1 MVEWEREWA
10 YEGGTSG
17 AAVYNAGPMLE
28 NDSEA
33 VTEEDSRMLLVADT
47 CRREYE
53 AYLEKLCGMGFR
65 KVFENHTGAVDCCQ
79 LMKGGDLLYVYYTL
93 RTGEVRVIADK
104 ASVPLDEFSD
114 SYMEEG
120 PAAHMWGTM
129 DSAEIYQYGLYYDP
143 CNGHSPT
150 TTNCGMFYIIRL
162 SDNRLVMI
170 DGGDCMQCSV
180 EALEGMYRFLRRIT
194 GTAEGEKIHIAAWFF
209 THAHGDHVAACIRLL
224 RTYPESFE
232 LQRVM
237 FNFPSYHVRPGDKEA
252 LVLKE
257 TLREYCP
264 DVKCLKL
271 HNGQTVTL
279 ANVRFDVLYAQED
292 AISSEDM
299 SRFPLGDFN
308 CTSVILK
315 MTTGNGTVLWLG
327 DTNVETEALVA
338 ETVPAALWKA
348 DVVQVAH
355 HCFNFLSRL
364 YPLIDADYAML
375 PNSYYGGHTVE
386 NLDKLADVLNCLS
399 SPDNIWY
406 EDKTT
411 GFRFQDGA
419 YRVILEE
426 PRVGGE
432 HDGVDLYG
440 VKREI
445 L

>member
-47 CRREYE
+47 CRMEYE

-79 LMKGGDLLYVYYTL
+79 LMKGEDLLYVYYTL

-162 SDNRLVMI
+162 RDNRLVMI
-170 DGGDCMQCSV
+170 DGGHILQCSA
-180 EALEGMYRFLRRIT
+180 EAVEGMYRFLRRIT
-194 GTAEGEKIHIAAWFF
+194 GTAEGERLGVAAWIF
-209 THAHGDHVAACIRLL
+209 THAHDDHMAACVRLL
-224 RTYPESFE
+224 RTYPEAFE
-232 LQRVM
+232 IERAM
-237 FNFPSYHVRPGDKEA
+237 FNFPSHRVCSGHSDFFCLRA
-252 LVLKE
+252 

-264 DVKCLKL
+264 NIKCLKL
-271 HNGQTVTL
+271 HSGQRIVL
-279 ANVRFDVLYAQED
+279 ANVCFDVLYTHED
-292 AISSEDM
+292 AVRLETPEV
-299 SRFPLGDFN
+299 FPFHDFN

-315 MTTGNGTVLWLG
+315 MTTGMGTIVWLG
-327 DTNVETEALVA
+327 DTSTETEELVVR
-338 ETVPAALWKA
+338 TVPAAVWKA

-355 HCFNFLSRL
+355 HAFNFLTEL
-364 YPLIDADYAML
+364 YALIDADYAMV
-375 PNSYYGGHTVE
+375 PNSRYGGNAGDNHQ
-386 NLDKLADVLNCLS
+386 KLMDVVRRLP
-399 SPDNIWY
+399 SPDNLWY
-406 EDKTT
+406 EDETT
-411 GFRFQDGA
+411 GFRFEEGSF
-419 YRVILEE
+419 RVILKEDL
-426 PRVGGE
+426 VGGE
-432 HDGVDLYG
+432 HDGTALMG
-440 VKREI
+440 
-445 L
+445 

>member
-1 MVEWEREWA
+1 MCNISEWKEEWT
-10 YEGGTSG
+10 YEGGVTAKELYHGGS
-17 AAVYNAGPMLE
+17 MLSD
-28 NDSEA
+28 DSQGDAEDDSLVML
-33 VTEEDSRMLLVADT
+33 VTDTGEE
-47 CRREYE
+47 EYG
-53 AYLEKLCGMGFR
+53 AYLEKLCGKGFE
-65 KVFENHTGAVDCCQ
+65 KVFENYTAAVDCCQ
-79 LMKGGDLLYVYYTL
+79 LRRGDELLYVYYT
-93 RTGEVRVIADK
+93 RARGEVRVIEDR
-104 ASVPLDEFSD
+104 ASTALPDFSY
-114 SYMEEG
+114 SYESG
-120 PAAHMWGTM
+120 Q
-129 DSAEIYQYGLYYDP
+129 SAEIYQYGLYYDP
-143 CNGHSPT
+143 RNGHSPT

-162 SDNRLVMI
+162 ADNRLVMI
-170 DGGDCMQCSV
+170 DGGDCMQCSA
-180 EALEGMYRFLRRIT
+180 EAVEGMYRFLRRIT
-194 GTAEGEKIHIAAWFF
+194 GTEEGEKISVAAWFF

-224 RTYPESFE
+224 RTYSESFE

-237 FNFPSYHVRPGDKEA
+237 FNFPSYHVRPGDREA

-292 AISSEDM
+292 AISREDP
-299 SRFPLGDFN
+299 SKFPFHDFN

-315 MTTGNGTVLWLG
+315 MTTGSGTVMWLG
-327 DTNVETEALVA
+327 DTNVETEELVM
-338 ETVPAALWKA
+338 ETVPAPLWKA

-364 YPLIDADYAML
+364 YPVIDADYAML

-386 NLDKLADVLNCLS
+386 NIDKLADVLNCLS
-399 SPDNIWY
+399 SPENIWY

-411 GFRFQDGA
+411 GFRFEDGA

>member
-79 LMKGGDLLYVYYTL
+79 LMKGEDLLYVYYTL

-162 SDNRLVMI
+162 RDNRLVMI
-170 DGGDCMQCSV
+170 DGGHILQCSA
-180 EALEGMYRFLRRIT
+180 EAVEGMYRFLRRIT
-194 GTAEGEKIHIAAWFF
+194 GTAEGERLRVAAWIF
-209 THAHGDHVAACIRLL
+209 THAHDDHMAACVRLL
-224 RTYPESFE
+224 RTYPEAFE
-232 LQRVM
+232 IERAM
-237 FNFPSYHVRPGDKEA
+237 FNFPSHRVCSGHSDFFCLRA
-252 LVLKE
+252 

-264 DVKCLKL
+264 NIKCLKL
-271 HNGQTVTL
+271 HSGQRIVL
-279 ANVRFDVLYAQED
+279 ANVCFDVLYTHED
-292 AISSEDM
+292 AVRLETPEV
-299 SRFPLGDFN
+299 FPFHDFN

-315 MTTGNGTVLWLG
+315 MTTGMGTIVWLG
-327 DTNVETEALVA
+327 DTSTETEELVVR
-338 ETVPAALWKA
+338 TVPAAVWKA

-355 HCFNFLSRL
+355 HAFNFLTEL
-364 YPLIDADYAML
+364 YALIDADYAMV
-375 PNSYYGGHTVE
+375 PTSRYGGNAGDNHQ
-386 NLDKLADVLNCLS
+386 KLMDVVRRLP
-399 SPDNIWY
+399 SPDNLWY
-406 EDKTT
+406 EDETT
-411 GFRFQDGA
+411 GFRFEEGSF
-419 YRVILEE
+419 RVILKEDL
-426 PRVGGE
+426 VGGE
-432 HDGVDLYG
+432 HDGTALMG
-440 VKREI
+440 
-445 L
+445 

>member
-79 LMKGGDLLYVYYTL
+79 LMKGEDLLYVYYTL

-162 SDNRLVMI
+162 RDNRLVMI
-170 DGGDCMQCSV
+170 DGGHILQCSA
-180 EALEGMYRFLRRIT
+180 EAVEGMYRFLRRIT
-194 GTAEGEKIHIAAWFF
+194 GTAEGERLRVAAWIF
-209 THAHGDHVAACIRLL
+209 THAHDDHMAACVRLL
-224 RTYPESFE
+224 RTYPEAFE
-232 LQRVM
+232 IERAM
-237 FNFPSYHVRPGDKEA
+237 FNFPSHRVCSGHSDFFCLRA
-252 LVLKE
+252 

-264 DVKCLKL
+264 NIKCLKL
-271 HNGQTVTL
+271 HSGQRIVL
-279 ANVRFDVLYAQED
+279 ANVCFDVLYTHED
-292 AISSEDM
+292 AVRLEAPEV
-299 SRFPLGDFN
+299 FPFHDFN

-315 MTTGNGTVLWLG
+315 MTTGMGTIVWLG
-327 DTNVETEALVA
+327 DTSTETEELVVR
-338 ETVPAALWKA
+338 TVPAAMWKA

-355 HCFNFLSRL
+355 HAFNFLTEL
-364 YPLIDADYAML
+364 YALIDADYAMV
-375 PNSYYGGHTVE
+375 PNSRYGGNAGDNHQ
-386 NLDKLADVLNCLS
+386 KLMDVVRRLP
-399 SPDNIWY
+399 SPDNLWY
-406 EDKTT
+406 EDETT
-411 GFRFQDGA
+411 GFRFEEGSF
-419 YRVILEE
+419 RVILKEDV
-426 PRVGGE
+426 VGGE
-432 HDGVDLYG
+432 HDGTALMG
-440 VKREI
+440 
-445 L
+445 

>member
-10 YEGGTSG
+10 YEGGTRG

-79 LMKGGDLLYVYYTL
+79 LMKGEDLLYVYYTL

-162 SDNRLVMI
+162 RDNRLVMI
-170 DGGDCMQCSV
+170 DGGHILQCSA
-180 EALEGMYRFLRRIT
+180 EAVEGMYRFLRRIT
-194 GTAEGEKIHIAAWFF
+194 GTAEGERLGVAAWIF
-209 THAHGDHVAACIRLL
+209 THAHDDHMAACVRLL
-224 RTYPESFE
+224 RTYPEAFE
-232 LQRVM
+232 IERAM
-237 FNFPSYHVRPGDKEA
+237 FNFPSHRVCSGHSDFFCLRA
-252 LVLKE
+252 

-264 DVKCLKL
+264 NIKCLKL
-271 HNGQTVTL
+271 HSGQRIVL
-279 ANVRFDVLYAQED
+279 ANVCFDVLYTHED
-292 AISSEDM
+292 AVRLEAPEV
-299 SRFPLGDFN
+299 FPFHDFN

-315 MTTGNGTVLWLG
+315 MTTGMGTIVWLG
-327 DTNVETEALVA
+327 DTSTETEELVVR
-338 ETVPAALWKA
+338 TVPAAMWKA

-355 HCFNFLSRL
+355 H
-364 YPLIDADYAML
+364 
-375 PNSYYGGHTVE
+375 
-386 NLDKLADVLNCLS
+386 
-399 SPDNIWY
+399 
-406 EDKTT
+406 
-411 GFRFQDGA
+411 A
-419 YRVILEE
+419 YNYLT
-426 PRVGGE
+426 
-432 HDGVDLYG
+432 
-440 VKREI
+440 
-445 L
+445 

>member
-162 SDNRLVMI
+162 RDNRLVMI
-170 DGGDCMQCSV
+170 DGGHILQCSA
-180 EALEGMYRFLRRIT
+180 EAVEGMYRFLRRIT
-194 GTAEGEKIHIAAWFF
+194 GTAEGERLRVAAWIF
-209 THAHGDHVAACIRLL
+209 THAHDDHMAACVRLL
-224 RTYPESFE
+224 RTYPEAFE
-232 LQRVM
+232 IERAM
-237 FNFPSYHVRPGDKEA
+237 FNFPSHRVCSGHSDFFCLRA
-252 LVLKE
+252 

-264 DVKCLKL
+264 NIKCLKL
-271 HNGQTVTL
+271 HSGQRIVL
-279 ANVRFDVLYAQED
+279 ANVCFDVLYTHED
-292 AISSEDM
+292 AVRLETPEA
-299 SRFPLGDFN
+299 FPFHDFN

-315 MTTGNGTVLWLG
+315 MTTGMGTIVWLG
-327 DTNVETEALVA
+327 DTSTETEELVVR
-338 ETVPAALWKA
+338 TVPAAMWKA

-355 HCFNFLSRL
+355 HAFNFLTEL
-364 YPLIDADYAML
+364 YALIDADYAMV
-375 PNSYYGGHTVE
+375 PNSRYGGNAGDNHQ
-386 NLDKLADVLNCLS
+386 KLMDVVRRLP
-399 SPDNIWY
+399 SPDNLWY
-406 EDKTT
+406 EDETT
-411 GFRFQDGA
+411 GFRFEEGSF
-419 YRVILEE
+419 RVILKEGV
-426 PRVGGE
+426 VGGE
-432 HDGVDLYG
+432 HDGTALMG
-440 VKREI
+440 
-445 L
+445 

>member
-10 YEGGTSG
+10 YEGGVRG

-79 LMKGGDLLYVYYTL
+79 LMKGEDLLYVYYTL

-162 SDNRLVMI
+162 RDNRLVMI
-170 DGGDCMQCSV
+170 DGGHILQCSA
-180 EALEGMYRFLRRIT
+180 EAVEGMYRFLRRIT
-194 GTAEGEKIHIAAWFF
+194 GTAEGERLRVAAWIF
-209 THAHGDHVAACIRLL
+209 THAHDDHMAACVRLL
-224 RTYPESFE
+224 RTYLEAFE
-232 LQRVM
+232 IERAM
-237 FNFPSYHVRPGDKEA
+237 FNFPSHRVCSGHSDFFCLRA
-252 LVLKE
+252 

-264 DVKCLKL
+264 NIKCLKL
-271 HNGQTVTL
+271 HSGQRIVL
-279 ANVRFDVLYAQED
+279 ANVCFDVLYTHED
-292 AISSEDM
+292 AVRLETPEV
-299 SRFPLGDFN
+299 FPFHDFN

-315 MTTGNGTVLWLG
+315 MTTGMGTIVWLG
-327 DTNVETEALVA
+327 DTSTETEELVVR
-338 ETVPAALWKA
+338 TVPAAVWKA

-355 HCFNFLSRL
+355 HAFNFLTEL
-364 YPLIDADYAML
+364 YALIDADYAMV
-375 PNSYYGGHTVE
+375 PNSRYGGNAGDNHQ
-386 NLDKLADVLNCLS
+386 KLMDVVRRLP
-399 SPDNIWY
+399 SPDNLWY
-406 EDKTT
+406 EDETT
-411 GFRFQDGA
+411 GFRFEEGSF
-419 YRVILEE
+419 RVILKEDL
-426 PRVGGE
+426 VGGE
-432 HDGVDLYG
+432 HDGTALMG
-440 VKREI
+440 
-445 L
+445 

>member
-10 YEGGTSG
+10 YEGGARG

-79 LMKGGDLLYVYYTL
+79 LMKGDDLLYVYYTL

-162 SDNRLVMI
+162 RDNRLVMI
-170 DGGDCMQCSV
+170 DGGHILQCSA
-180 EALEGMYRFLRRIT
+180 EAVEGMYRFLRRIT
-194 GTAEGEKIHIAAWFF
+194 GTAEGERLRVAAWIF
-209 THAHGDHVAACIRLL
+209 THAHDDHMAACVRLL
-224 RTYPESFE
+224 RTYPEAFE
-232 LQRVM
+232 IERAM
-237 FNFPSYHVRPGDKEA
+237 FNFPSHRVCSGHSDFFCLRA
-252 LVLKE
+252 

-264 DVKCLKL
+264 NIKCLKL
-271 HNGQTVTL
+271 HSGQRIVL
-279 ANVRFDVLYAQED
+279 ANVCFDVLYTHED
-292 AISSEDM
+292 AVRLETPEV
-299 SRFPLGDFN
+299 FPFHDFN

-315 MTTGNGTVLWLG
+315 MTTGMGTIVWLG
-327 DTNVETEALVA
+327 DTSTETEELVVR
-338 ETVPAALWKA
+338 TVPAAVWKA

-355 HCFNFLSRL
+355 HAFNFLTEL
-364 YPLIDADYAML
+364 YALIDADYAMV
-375 PNSYYGGHTVE
+375 PNSRYGGNAGDNHQ
-386 NLDKLADVLNCLS
+386 KLMDVVRRLP
-399 SPDNIWY
+399 SPDNLWY
-406 EDKTT
+406 EDETT
-411 GFRFQDGA
+411 GFRFEEGS
-419 YRVILEE
+419 YRVILKEDL
-426 PRVGGE
+426 VGGE
-432 HDGVDLYG
+432 HDGTALMG
-440 VKREI
+440 
-445 L
+445 

>member
-79 LMKGGDLLYVYYTL
+79 LMKGEDLLYVYYTL

-162 SDNRLVMI
+162 RDNRLVMI
-170 DGGDCMQCSV
+170 DGGHILQCSA
-180 EALEGMYRFLRRIT
+180 EAVEGMYRFLRRIT
-194 GTAEGEKIHIAAWFF
+194 GTAEGERLGVAAWIF
-209 THAHGDHVAACIRLL
+209 THAHDDHMAACVRLL
-224 RTYPESFE
+224 RTYPEAFE
-232 LQRVM
+232 IERAM
-237 FNFPSYHVRPGDKEA
+237 FNFPSHRVCSGHSDFFCLRA
-252 LVLKE
+252 

-264 DVKCLKL
+264 NIKCLKL
-271 HNGQTVTL
+271 HSGQRIVL
-279 ANVRFDVLYAQED
+279 ANVCFDVLYTHED
-292 AISSEDM
+292 AVRLETPEV
-299 SRFPLGDFN
+299 FPFHDFN

-315 MTTGNGTVLWLG
+315 MTTGMGTIVWLG
-327 DTNVETEALVA
+327 DTSTETEELVVR
-338 ETVPAALWKA
+338 TVPAAVWKA

-355 HCFNFLSRL
+355 HAFNFLTEL
-364 YPLIDADYAML
+364 YALIDADYAMV
-375 PNSYYGGHTVE
+375 PNSRYGGNAGDNHQ
-386 NLDKLADVLNCLS
+386 KLMDVVRDRKS
-399 SPDNIWY
+399 
-406 EDKTT
+406 
-411 GFRFQDGA
+411 
-419 YRVILEE
+419 V
-426 PRVGGE
+426 V
-432 HDGVDLYG
+432 
-440 VKREI
+440 
-445 L
+445 

>member
-79 LMKGGDLLYVYYTL
+79 LMKGEDLLYVYYTL

-162 SDNRLVMI
+162 RDNRLVMI
-170 DGGDCMQCSV
+170 DGGHILQCSA
-180 EALEGMYRFLRRIT
+180 EAVEGMYRFLRRIT
-194 GTAEGEKIHIAAWFF
+194 GTAEGERLGVAAWIF
-209 THAHGDHVAACIRLL
+209 THAHDDHMAACVRLL
-224 RTYPESFE
+224 RTYPEAFE
-232 LQRVM
+232 IERAM
-237 FNFPSYHVRPGDKEA
+237 FNFPSHRVCSGHSDFFCLRA
-252 LVLKE
+252 

-264 DVKCLKL
+264 NIKCLKL
-271 HNGQTVTL
+271 HSGQRIVL
-279 ANVRFDVLYAQED
+279 ANVCFDVLYTHED
-292 AISSEDM
+292 AVRLETPEV
-299 SRFPLGDFN
+299 FPFHDFN

-315 MTTGNGTVLWLG
+315 MTTGMGTIVWLG
-327 DTNVETEALVA
+327 DTSTETEELVVR
-338 ETVPAALWKA
+338 TVPAAVWKA

-355 HCFNFLSRL
+355 HAFNFLTEL
-364 YPLIDADYAML
+364 YALIDADYAMV
-375 PNSYYGGHTVE
+375 PNSRYGGNAGDNHQ
-386 NLDKLADVLNCLS
+386 KLMDVVRRLP
-399 SPDNIWY
+399 SPDNLWY
-406 EDKTT
+406 EDETT
-411 GFRFQDGA
+411 GFRFEEGSF
-419 YRVILEE
+419 RVILKEDL
-426 PRVGGE
+426 VGGE
-432 HDGVDLYG
+432 HDGTALMG
-440 VKREI
+440 
-445 L
+445 

>member
-79 LMKGGDLLYVYYTL
+79 LMKGEDLLYVYYTL

-120 PAAHMWGTM
+120 PAAHMCGTM

-162 SDNRLVMI
+162 RDNRLVMI
-170 DGGDCMQCSV
+170 DGGHILQCSA
-180 EALEGMYRFLRRIT
+180 EAVEGMYRFLRRIT
-194 GTAEGEKIHIAAWFF
+194 GTAEGERLRVAAWIF
-209 THAHGDHVAACIRLL
+209 THAHDDHMAACVRLL
-224 RTYPESFE
+224 RTYPEAFE
-232 LQRVM
+232 IERAM
-237 FNFPSYHVRPGDKEA
+237 FNFPSHRVCSGHSDFFCLRA
-252 LVLKE
+252 

-264 DVKCLKL
+264 NIKCLKL
-271 HNGQTVTL
+271 HSGQRIVL
-279 ANVRFDVLYAQED
+279 ANVCFDVLYTHED
-292 AISSEDM
+292 AVRLETPEA
-299 SRFPLGDFN
+299 FPFHDFN

-315 MTTGNGTVLWLG
+315 MTTGMGTIVWLG
-327 DTNVETEALVA
+327 DTSTETEELVVR
-338 ETVPAALWKA
+338 TVPAAMWKA

-355 HCFNFLSRL
+355 HAFNFLTEL
-364 YPLIDADYAML
+364 YALIDADYAMV
-375 PNSYYGGHTVE
+375 PNSRYGGNAGDNHQ
-386 NLDKLADVLNCLS
+386 KLMDVVRRLP
-399 SPDNIWY
+399 SPDNLWY
-406 EDKTT
+406 EDETT
-411 GFRFQDGA
+411 GFRFEEGSF
-419 YRVILEE
+419 RVILKEGV
-426 PRVGGE
+426 VGGE
-432 HDGVDLYG
+432 HDGTALMG
-440 VKREI
+440 
-445 L
+445 

>member
-79 LMKGGDLLYVYYTL
+79 LMKGEDLLYVYYTL
-93 RTGEVRVIADK
+93 RTREVRVIADK

-120 PAAHMWGTM
+120 PAAHMCGTM

-162 SDNRLVMI
+162 RDNRLVMI
-170 DGGDCMQCSV
+170 DGGHILQCSA
-180 EALEGMYRFLRRIT
+180 EAVEGMYRFLRRIT
-194 GTAEGEKIHIAAWFF
+194 GTAEGERLRVAAWIF
-209 THAHGDHVAACIRLL
+209 THAHDDHMAACVRLL
-224 RTYPESFE
+224 RTYPEAFE
-232 LQRVM
+232 IERAM
-237 FNFPSYHVRPGDKEA
+237 FNFPSHRVCSGHSDFFCLRA
-252 LVLKE
+252 

-264 DVKCLKL
+264 NIKCLKL
-271 HNGQTVTL
+271 HSGQRIVL
-279 ANVRFDVLYAQED
+279 ANVCFDVLYTHED
-292 AISSEDM
+292 AVRLETPEA
-299 SRFPLGDFN
+299 FPFHDFN

-315 MTTGNGTVLWLG
+315 MTTGMGTIVWLG
-327 DTNVETEALVA
+327 DTSTETEELVVR
-338 ETVPAALWKA
+338 TVPAAMWKA

-355 HCFNFLSRL
+355 HAFNFLTEL
-364 YPLIDADYAML
+364 YALIDADYAMV
-375 PNSYYGGHTVE
+375 PNSRYGGNAGDNHQ
-386 NLDKLADVLNCLS
+386 KLMDVVRRLP
-399 SPDNIWY
+399 SPDNLWY
-406 EDKTT
+406 EDETT
-411 GFRFQDGA
+411 GFRFEEGSF
-419 YRVILEE
+419 RVILKEDL
-426 PRVGGE
+426 VGGE
-432 HDGVDLYG
+432 HDGTALMG
-440 VKREI
+440 
-445 L
+445 

>member
-28 NDSEA
+28 DDSEA

-65 KVFENHTGAVDCCQ
+65 KAFENHTGAVDCCQ
-79 LMKGGDLLYVYYTL
+79 LMKGEDLLYVYYTL

-120 PAAHMWGTM
+120 PAAHMCGTM

-162 SDNRLVMI
+162 RDNRLVMI
-170 DGGDCMQCSV
+170 DGGHILQCSA
-180 EALEGMYRFLRRIT
+180 EAVEGMYRFLRRIT
-194 GTAEGEKIHIAAWFF
+194 GTAEGERLRVAAWIF
-209 THAHGDHVAACIRLL
+209 THAHDDHMAACVRLL
-224 RTYPESFE
+224 RTYPEAFE
-232 LQRVM
+232 IERAM
-237 FNFPSYHVRPGDKEA
+237 FNFPSHRVCSGHSDFFCLRA
-252 LVLKE
+252 

-264 DVKCLKL
+264 NIKCLKL
-271 HNGQTVTL
+271 HSGQRIVL
-279 ANVRFDVLYAQED
+279 ANVCFDVLYTHED
-292 AISSEDM
+292 AVRLETPEV
-299 SRFPLGDFN
+299 FPFHDFN

-315 MTTGNGTVLWLG
+315 MTTGMGTIVWLG
-327 DTNVETEALVA
+327 DTSTETEELVVR
-338 ETVPAALWKA
+338 TVPAAMWKA

-355 HCFNFLSRL
+355 HAFNFLTEL
-364 YPLIDADYAML
+364 YALIDADYAMV
-375 PNSYYGGHTVE
+375 PNSRYGGNAGDNHQ
-386 NLDKLADVLNCLS
+386 KLMDVVRRLP
-399 SPDNIWY
+399 SPDNLWY
-406 EDKTT
+406 EDETT
-411 GFRFQDGA
+411 GFRFEEGSF
-419 YRVILEE
+419 RVILKEGV
-426 PRVGGE
+426 VGGE
-432 HDGVDLYG
+432 HDGTALMG
-440 VKREI
+440 
-445 L
+445 

>member
-79 LMKGGDLLYVYYTL
+79 LMKGEDLLYVYYTL

-162 SDNRLVMI
+162 RDNRLVMI
-170 DGGDCMQCSV
+170 DGGHILQCSA
-180 EALEGMYRFLRRIT
+180 EAVEGMYRFLRRIT
-194 GTAEGEKIHIAAWFF
+194 GTAEGERLGVAAWIF
-209 THAHGDHVAACIRLL
+209 THAHDDHMAACVRLL
-224 RTYPESFE
+224 RTYPEAFE
-232 LQRVM
+232 IERAM
-237 FNFPSYHVRPGDKEA
+237 FNFPSHRVCSGHSDFFCLRA
-252 LVLKE
+252 

-264 DVKCLKL
+264 NIKCLKL
-271 HNGQTVTL
+271 HSGQRIVL
-279 ANVRFDVLYAQED
+279 ANVCFDVLYTHED
-292 AISSEDM
+292 AVRLETPEV
-299 SRFPLGDFN
+299 FPFHDFN

-315 MTTGNGTVLWLG
+315 TTTGMGTIVWLG
-327 DTNVETEALVA
+327 DTSTETEELVVR
-338 ETVPAALWKA
+338 TVPAAMWKA

-355 HCFNFLSRL
+355 HAFNFLTEL
-364 YPLIDADYAML
+364 YALIDADYAMV
-375 PNSYYGGHTVE
+375 PNSRYGGNAGDNHQ
-386 NLDKLADVLNCLS
+386 KLMDVVRRLP
-399 SPDNIWY
+399 SPDNLWY
-406 EDKTT
+406 EDETT
-411 GFRFQDGA
+411 GFRFEEGSF
-419 YRVILEE
+419 RVILKEDL
-426 PRVGGE
+426 VGGE
-432 HDGVDLYG
+432 HDGTALMG
-440 VKREI
+440 
-445 L
+445 

>member
-10 YEGGTSG
+10 YEGGVRG

-79 LMKGGDLLYVYYTL
+79 LMKGEDLLYVYYTL

-162 SDNRLVMI
+162 RDNRLVMI
-170 DGGDCMQCSV
+170 DGGHILQCSA
-180 EALEGMYRFLRRIT
+180 EAVEGMYRFLRRIT
-194 GTAEGEKIHIAAWFF
+194 GTAEGERLGVAAWIF
-209 THAHGDHVAACIRLL
+209 THAHDDHMAACVRLL
-224 RTYPESFE
+224 RTYLEAFE
-232 LQRVM
+232 IERAM
-237 FNFPSYHVRPGDKEA
+237 FNFPSHRVCSGHSDFFCLRA
-252 LVLKE
+252 

-264 DVKCLKL
+264 NIKCLKL
-271 HNGQTVTL
+271 HSGQRIVL
-279 ANVRFDVLYAQED
+279 ANVCFDVLYTHED
-292 AISSEDM
+292 AVRLETPEV
-299 SRFPLGDFN
+299 FPFHDFN

-315 MTTGNGTVLWLG
+315 MTTGMGTIVWLG
-327 DTNVETEALVA
+327 DTSTETEELVVR
-338 ETVPAALWKA
+338 TVPAAVWKA

-355 HCFNFLSRL
+355 HAFNFLTEL
-364 YPLIDADYAML
+364 YALIDADYAMV
-375 PNSYYGGHTVE
+375 PNSRYGGNAGDNHQ
-386 NLDKLADVLNCLS
+386 KLMDVVRRLP
-399 SPDNIWY
+399 SPDNLWY
-406 EDKTT
+406 EDETT
-411 GFRFQDGA
+411 GFRFEEGSF
-419 YRVILEE
+419 RVILKEDL
-426 PRVGGE
+426 VGGE
-432 HDGVDLYG
+432 HDGTALMG
-440 VKREI
+440 
-445 L
+445 

>member
-162 SDNRLVMI
+162 RDNRLVMI
-170 DGGDCMQCSV
+170 DGGHILQCSA
-180 EALEGMYRFLRRIT
+180 EAVEGMYRFLRRIT
-194 GTAEGEKIHIAAWFF
+194 GTAEGERLRVAAWIF
-209 THAHGDHVAACIRLL
+209 THAHDDHMAACVRLL
-224 RTYPESFE
+224 RTYPEAFE
-232 LQRVM
+232 IERAM
-237 FNFPSYHVRPGDKEA
+237 FNFPSHTVCSGHSDFFCLRA
-252 LVLKE
+252 

-264 DVKCLKL
+264 NIKCLKL
-271 HNGQTVTL
+271 HSGQRIVL
-279 ANVRFDVLYAQED
+279 ANVCFDVLYTHED
-292 AISSEDM
+292 AVRLETPEA
-299 SRFPLGDFN
+299 FPFHDFN

-315 MTTGNGTVLWLG
+315 MTTGMGTIVWLG
-327 DTNVETEALVA
+327 DTSTETEELVVR
-338 ETVPAALWKA
+338 TVPAAMWKA

-355 HCFNFLSRL
+355 HAFNFLTEL
-364 YPLIDADYAML
+364 YALIDADYAMV
-375 PNSYYGGHTVE
+375 PNSRYGGNAGDNHQ
-386 NLDKLADVLNCLS
+386 KLMDVVRRLP
-399 SPDNIWY
+399 SPDNLWY
-406 EDKTT
+406 EDETT
-411 GFRFQDGA
+411 GFRFEEGSF
-419 YRVILEE
+419 RVILKEGV
-426 PRVGGE
+426 VGGE
-432 HDGVDLYG
+432 HDGTALMG
-440 VKREI
+440 
-445 L
+445 

>member
-79 LMKGGDLLYVYYTL
+79 LMKGEDLLYVYYTL

-162 SDNRLVMI
+162 RDNRLVMI
-170 DGGDCMQCSV
+170 DGGHILQCSA
-180 EALEGMYRFLRRIT
+180 EAVEGMYRFLRRIT
-194 GTAEGEKIHIAAWFF
+194 GTAEGERLRVAAWIF
-209 THAHGDHVAACIRLL
+209 THAHDDHMAACVRLL
-224 RTYPESFE
+224 RTYPEAFE
-232 LQRVM
+232 IERAM
-237 FNFPSYHVRPGDKEA
+237 FNFPSHRVCSGHSDFFCLRA
-252 LVLKE
+252 

-264 DVKCLKL
+264 NIKCLKL
-271 HNGQTVTL
+271 HSGQRIVL
-279 ANVRFDVLYAQED
+279 ANVCFDVLYTHED
-292 AISSEDM
+292 AVRLETPEV
-299 SRFPLGDFN
+299 FPFHDFN

-315 MTTGNGTVLWLG
+315 MTTGMGTIVWLG
-327 DTNVETEALVA
+327 DTSTETEELVVR
-338 ETVPAALWKA
+338 TVPAAVWKA

-355 HCFNFLSRL
+355 HAFNFLTEL
-364 YPLIDADYAML
+364 YALIDADYAMV
-375 PNSYYGGHTVE
+375 PNSRYGGNAGDNHQ
-386 NLDKLADVLNCLS
+386 KLMDVVRRLP
-399 SPDNIWY
+399 SPDNLWY
-406 EDKTT
+406 EDETT
-411 GFRFQDGA
+411 GFRFEEGSF
-419 YRVILEE
+419 RVILKEDV
-426 PRVGGE
+426 VGGE
-432 HDGVDLYG
+432 HDGTALMG
-440 VKREI
+440 
-445 L
+445 

>member
-79 LMKGGDLLYVYYTL
+79 LMKGEDLLYVYCTL

-162 SDNRLVMI
+162 RDNRLVMI
-170 DGGDCMQCSV
+170 DGGHILQCSA
-180 EALEGMYRFLRRIT
+180 EAVEGMYRFLRRIT
-194 GTAEGEKIHIAAWFF
+194 GTAEGERLGVAAWIF
-209 THAHGDHVAACIRLL
+209 THAHDDHMAACVRLL
-224 RTYPESFE
+224 RTYPEAFE
-232 LQRVM
+232 IERAM
-237 FNFPSYHVRPGDKEA
+237 FNFPSHRVCSGHSDFFCLRA
-252 LVLKE
+252 

-264 DVKCLKL
+264 NIKCLKL
-271 HNGQTVTL
+271 HSGQRIVL
-279 ANVRFDVLYAQED
+279 ANVCFDVLYTHED
-292 AISSEDM
+292 AVRLETPEV
-299 SRFPLGDFN
+299 FPFHDFN

-315 MTTGNGTVLWLG
+315 MTTGMGTIVWLG
-327 DTNVETEALVA
+327 DTSTETEELVVR
-338 ETVPAALWKA
+338 TVPAAVWKA

-355 HCFNFLSRL
+355 HAFNFLTEL
-364 YPLIDADYAML
+364 YALIDADYAMV
-375 PNSYYGGHTVE
+375 PNSRYGGNAGDNHQ
-386 NLDKLADVLNCLS
+386 KLMDVVRRLP
-399 SPDNIWY
+399 SPDNLWY
-406 EDKTT
+406 EDETT
-411 GFRFQDGA
+411 GFRFEEGSF
-419 YRVILEE
+419 RVILKEDL
-426 PRVGGE
+426 VGGE
-432 HDGVDLYG
+432 HDGTALMG
-440 VKREI
+440 
-445 L
+445 

>member
-162 SDNRLVMI
+162 RDNRLVMI
-170 DGGDCMQCSV
+170 DGGHILQCSA
-180 EALEGMYRFLRRIT
+180 EAVEGMYRFLRRIT
-194 GTAEGEKIHIAAWFF
+194 GTAEGERLGVAAWIF
-209 THAHGDHVAACIRLL
+209 THAHDDHMAACVRLL
-224 RTYPESFE
+224 RTYPEAFE
-232 LQRVM
+232 IERAM
-237 FNFPSYHVRPGDKEA
+237 FNFPSHRVCSGHSDFFCLRA
-252 LVLKE
+252 

-264 DVKCLKL
+264 NIKCLKL
-271 HNGQTVTL
+271 HSGQRIVL
-279 ANVRFDVLYAQED
+279 ANVCFDVLYTHED
-292 AISSEDM
+292 AVRLETPEA
-299 SRFPLGDFN
+299 FPFHDFN

-315 MTTGNGTVLWLG
+315 MTTGMGTIVWLG
-327 DTNVETEALVA
+327 DTSTETEELVVR
-338 ETVPAALWKA
+338 TVPAAMWKA

-355 HCFNFLSRL
+355 HAFNFLTEL
-364 YPLIDADYAML
+364 YALIDADYAMV
-375 PNSYYGGHTVE
+375 PNSRYGGNAGDNHQ
-386 NLDKLADVLNCLS
+386 KLMDVVRRLP
-399 SPDNIWY
+399 SPDNLWY
-406 EDKTT
+406 EDETT
-411 GFRFQDGA
+411 GFRFEEGSF
-419 YRVILEE
+419 RVILKEDL
-426 PRVGGE
+426 VGGE
-432 HDGVDLYG
+432 HDGTALMG
-440 VKREI
+440 
-445 L
+445 

>member
-79 LMKGGDLLYVYYTL
+79 LMKGEDLLYVYYTL

-162 SDNRLVMI
+162 RDNRLVMI
-170 DGGDCMQCSV
+170 DGGHILQCSA
-180 EALEGMYRFLRRIT
+180 EAVEGMYRFLRRIT
-194 GTAEGEKIHIAAWFF
+194 GTAEGERLGVAAWIF
-209 THAHGDHVAACIRLL
+209 THAHDDHMAACVRLL
-224 RTYPESFE
+224 RTYPEAFE
-232 LQRVM
+232 IERAM
-237 FNFPSYHVRPGDKEA
+237 FNFPSHRVCSGHSDFFCLRA
-252 LVLKE
+252 

-264 DVKCLKL
+264 NIKCLKL
-271 HNGQTVTL
+271 HSGQRIVL
-279 ANVRFDVLYAQED
+279 ANVCFDVLYTHED
-292 AISSEDM
+292 AVRLETPEV
-299 SRFPLGDFN
+299 FPFHDFN

-315 MTTGNGTVLWLG
+315 MTTGMGTIVWLG
-327 DTNVETEALVA
+327 DTSTETEELVVR
-338 ETVPAALWKA
+338 TVPAAVWKA

-355 HCFNFLSRL
+355 HAFNFLTEL
-364 YPLIDADYAML
+364 YALIDADYAMV
-375 PNSYYGGHTVE
+375 PNSRYGGNAGDNHQ
-386 NLDKLADVLNCLS
+386 KLMDVVTRLP
-399 SPDNIWY
+399 SPDNLWY
-406 EDKTT
+406 EDETT
-411 GFRFQDGA
+411 GFRFEEGSF
-419 YRVILEE
+419 RVILKEDL
-426 PRVGGE
+426 VGGE
-432 HDGVDLYG
+432 HDGTALMG
-440 VKREI
+440 
-445 L
+445 

>member
-79 LMKGGDLLYVYYTL
+79 LMKGEDLLYVYYTL

-162 SDNRLVMI
+162 RDNRLVMI
-170 DGGDCMQCSV
+170 DGGHILQCSA
-180 EALEGMYRFLRRIT
+180 EAVEGMYRFLRRIT
-194 GTAEGEKIHIAAWFF
+194 GTAEGERLGVAAWIF
-209 THAHGDHVAACIRLL
+209 THAHDDHMAACVRLL
-224 RTYPESFE
+224 RTYPEAFE
-232 LQRVM
+232 IERAM
-237 FNFPSYHVRPGDKEA
+237 FNFPSHRVCSGHSDFFCLRA
-252 LVLKE
+252 

-264 DVKCLKL
+264 NIKCLKL
-271 HNGQTVTL
+271 HSGQRIVL
-279 ANVRFDVLYAQED
+279 ANVCFDVLYTHED
-292 AISSEDM
+292 AVRLETPEV
-299 SRFPLGDFN
+299 FPFHDFN

-315 MTTGNGTVLWLG
+315 MTTGLGTIVWLG
-327 DTNVETEALVA
+327 DTSTETEELVVR
-338 ETVPAALWKA
+338 TVPAAVWKA

-355 HCFNFLSRL
+355 HAFNFLTEL
-364 YPLIDADYAML
+364 YALIDADYAMV
-375 PNSYYGGHTVE
+375 PNSRYGGNAGDNHQ
-386 NLDKLADVLNCLS
+386 KLMDVVRRLP
-399 SPDNIWY
+399 SPDNLWY
-406 EDKTT
+406 EDETT
-411 GFRFQDGA
+411 GFRFEEGSF
-419 YRVILEE
+419 RVILKEDL
-426 PRVGGE
+426 VGGE
-432 HDGVDLYG
+432 HDGTALMG
-440 VKREI
+440 
-445 L
+445 

>member
-79 LMKGGDLLYVYYTL
+79 LMKGEDLLYVYYTL

-162 SDNRLVMI
+162 RDNRLVMI
-170 DGGDCMQCSV
+170 DGGHILQCSA
-180 EALEGMYRFLRRIT
+180 EAVEGMYRFLRRIT
-194 GTAEGEKIHIAAWFF
+194 GTAEGERLGVAAWIF
-209 THAHGDHVAACIRLL
+209 THAHDDHMAACVRLL
-224 RTYPESFE
+224 RTYPEAFE
-232 LQRVM
+232 IERAM
-237 FNFPSYHVRPGDKEA
+237 FNFPSHRVCSGHSDFFCLRA
-252 LVLKE
+252 

-264 DVKCLKL
+264 NIKCLKL
-271 HNGQTVTL
+271 HSGQRIVL
-279 ANVRFDVLYAQED
+279 ANVCFDVLYTHED
-292 AISSEDM
+292 AVRLETPEG
-299 SRFPLGDFN
+299 FPFHDFN

-315 MTTGNGTVLWLG
+315 MTTGMGTIVWLG
-327 DTNVETEALVA
+327 DTSTETEELVVR
-338 ETVPAALWKA
+338 TVPAAVWKA

-355 HCFNFLSRL
+355 HAFNFLTEL
-364 YPLIDADYAML
+364 YALIDADYAMV
-375 PNSYYGGHTVE
+375 PNSRYGGNAGDNHQ
-386 NLDKLADVLNCLS
+386 KLMDVVRRLP
-399 SPDNIWY
+399 SPDNLWY
-406 EDKTT
+406 EDETT
-411 GFRFQDGA
+411 GFRFEEGSF
-419 YRVILEE
+419 RVILKEDL
-426 PRVGGE
+426 VGGE
-432 HDGVDLYG
+432 HDGTALMG
-440 VKREI
+440 
-445 L
+445 

>member
-79 LMKGGDLLYVYYTL
+79 LMKGEDLLYVYYTL

-162 SDNRLVMI
+162 RDNRLVMI
-170 DGGDCMQCSV
+170 DGGHILQCSA
-180 EALEGMYRFLRRIT
+180 EAVEGMYRFLLRIT
-194 GTAEGEKIHIAAWFF
+194 GTAEGERLGVAAWIF
-209 THAHGDHVAACIRLL
+209 THAHDDHMAACVRLL
-224 RTYPESFE
+224 RTYPEAFE
-232 LQRVM
+232 IERAM
-237 FNFPSYHVRPGDKEA
+237 FNFPSHRVCSGHSDFFCLRA
-252 LVLKE
+252 

-264 DVKCLKL
+264 NIKCLKL
-271 HNGQTVTL
+271 HSGQRIVL
-279 ANVRFDVLYAQED
+279 ANVCFDVLYTHED
-292 AISSEDM
+292 AVRLETPEV
-299 SRFPLGDFN
+299 FPFHDFN

-315 MTTGNGTVLWLG
+315 MTTGMGTIVWLG
-327 DTNVETEALVA
+327 DTSTETEELVVR
-338 ETVPAALWKA
+338 TVPAAVWKA

-355 HCFNFLSRL
+355 HAFNFLTEL
-364 YPLIDADYAML
+364 YALIDADYAMV
-375 PNSYYGGHTVE
+375 PNSRYGGNAGDNHQ
-386 NLDKLADVLNCLS
+386 KLMDVVRRLP
-399 SPDNIWY
+399 SPDNLWY
-406 EDKTT
+406 EDETT
-411 GFRFQDGA
+411 GFRFEEGSF
-419 YRVILEE
+419 RVILKEDL
-426 PRVGGE
+426 VGGE
-432 HDGVDLYG
+432 HDGTALMG
-440 VKREI
+440 
-445 L
+445 

>member
-28 NDSEA
+28 DDSEA

-65 KVFENHTGAVDCCQ
+65 KAFENHTGAVDCCQ
-79 LMKGGDLLYVYYTL
+79 LMKGEDLLYVYYTL

-120 PAAHMWGTM
+120 PAAHMCGTM

-162 SDNRLVMI
+162 RDNRLVMI
-170 DGGDCMQCSV
+170 DGGHILQCSA
-180 EALEGMYRFLRRIT
+180 EAVEGMYRFLRRIT
-194 GTAEGEKIHIAAWFF
+194 GTAEGERLRVAAWIF
-209 THAHGDHVAACIRLL
+209 THAHDDHMAACVRLL
-224 RTYPESFE
+224 RTYPEAFE
-232 LQRVM
+232 IERAM
-237 FNFPSYHVRPGDKEA
+237 FNFPSHRVCSGHSDFFCLRA
-252 LVLKE
+252 

-264 DVKCLKL
+264 NIKCLKL
-271 HNGQTVTL
+271 HSGQRIVL
-279 ANVRFDVLYAQED
+279 ANVCFDVLYTHED
-292 AISSEDM
+292 AVRLETPEV
-299 SRFPLGDFN
+299 FPFHDFN

-315 MTTGNGTVLWLG
+315 MTTGMGTIVWLG
-327 DTNVETEALVA
+327 DTSTETEELVVR
-338 ETVPAALWKA
+338 TVPAAMWKA

-355 HCFNFLSRL
+355 HAFNFLTEL
-364 YPLIDADYAML
+364 YALIDADYAMV
-375 PNSYYGGHTVE
+375 PNSRYGGNAGDNHQKLMDVVRRLPSPN
-386 NLDKLADVLNCLS
+386 NL
-399 SPDNIWY
+399 WY
-406 EDKTT
+406 EDETT
-411 GFRFQDGA
+411 GFRFEEGSF
-419 YRVILEE
+419 RVILKEGV
-426 PRVGGE
+426 VGGE
-432 HDGVDLYG
+432 HDGTALMG
-440 VKREI
+440 
-445 L
+445 

>member
-28 NDSEA
+28 DDSEA

-65 KVFENHTGAVDCCQ
+65 KAFENHTGAVDCCQ
-79 LMKGGDLLYVYYTL
+79 LMKGEDLLYVYYTL

-120 PAAHMWGTM
+120 PAAHMCGTM

-162 SDNRLVMI
+162 RDNRLVMI
-170 DGGDCMQCSV
+170 DGGHILQCSA
-180 EALEGMYRFLRRIT
+180 EAVEGMYRFLRRIT
-194 GTAEGEKIHIAAWFF
+194 GTAEGERLRVAAWIF
-209 THAHGDHVAACIRLL
+209 THAHDDHMAACVRLL
-224 RTYPESFE
+224 RTYPEAFE
-232 LQRVM
+232 IERAM
-237 FNFPSYHVRPGDKEA
+237 FNFPSHRVCSGHSDFFCLRA
-252 LVLKE
+252 

-264 DVKCLKL
+264 NIKCLKL
-271 HNGQTVTL
+271 HSGQRIVL
-279 ANVRFDVLYAQED
+279 ANVCFDVLYTHED
-292 AISSEDM
+292 AVRLETPEA
-299 SRFPLGDFN
+299 FPFHDFN

-315 MTTGNGTVLWLG
+315 MTTGMGTIVWLG
-327 DTNVETEALVA
+327 DTSTETEELVVR
-338 ETVPAALWKA
+338 TVPAAMWKA

-355 HCFNFLSRL
+355 HAFNFLTEL
-364 YPLIDADYAML
+364 YALIDADYAMV
-375 PNSYYGGHTVE
+375 PNSRYGGNAGDNHQ
-386 NLDKLADVLNCLS
+386 KLMDVVRRLP
-399 SPDNIWY
+399 SPDNLWY
-406 EDKTT
+406 EDETT
-411 GFRFQDGA
+411 GFRFEEGSF
-419 YRVILEE
+419 RVILKEGV
-426 PRVGGE
+426 VGGE
-432 HDGVDLYG
+432 HDGTALMG
-440 VKREI
+440 
-445 L
+445 

>member
-1 MVEWEREWA
+1 MCNISEWKEEWT
-10 YEGGTSG
+10 YEGGVTATELYHGGS
-17 AAVYNAGPMLE
+17 MLSD
-28 NDSEA
+28 DSQGDAEDDSPVML
-33 VTEEDSRMLLVADT
+33 VTDTGEE
-47 CRREYE
+47 EYG
-53 AYLEKLCGMGFR
+53 AYLEKLCGTGFE
-65 KVFENHTGAVDCCQ
+65 KVFENHTAAVDCCQ
-79 LMKGGDLLYVYYTL
+79 LRRGDELLYVYYT
-93 RTGEVRVIADK
+93 RARGEVRVIEDR
-104 ASVPLDEFSD
+104 ASTALPDFSY
-114 SYMEEG
+114 SYENG
-120 PAAHMWGTM
+120 Q
-129 DSAEIYQYGLYYDP
+129 SAEIYQYGLYYDP
-143 CNGHSPT
+143 RNGHSPT

-162 SDNRLVMI
+162 ADNRLVMI
-170 DGGDCMQCSV
+170 DGGDCMQCSA
-180 EALEGMYRFLRRIT
+180 EAVEGMYRFLRRIT
-194 GTAEGEKIHIAAWFF
+194 GTEEGEKISIAAWFF

-224 RTYPESFE
+224 RTYSESFE

-264 DVKCLKL
+264 DLKCLKL

-279 ANVRFDVLYAQED
+279 ANVRFDMLYAQED
-292 AISSEDM
+292 AISQEDP
-299 SRFPLGDFN
+299 SVFPFHDFN

-315 MTTGNGTVLWLG
+315 MTTGNGTVMWLG
-327 DTNVETEALVA
+327 DTNVETEELVM
-338 ETVPAALWKA
+338 ETVPASLWKA

-364 YPLIDADYAML
+364 YPVIDADYAML

-386 NLDKLADVLNCLS
+386 NIDKLADVLNCLS
-399 SPDNIWY
+399 SPENIWY

-411 GFRFQDGA
+411 GFRFEDGA

>member
-79 LMKGGDLLYVYYTL
+79 LMKGEDLLYVYYTL

-162 SDNRLVMI
+162 RDNRLVMI
-170 DGGDCMQCSV
+170 DGGHILQCSA
-180 EALEGMYRFLRRIT
+180 EAVEGMYRFLRRIT
-194 GTAEGEKIHIAAWFF
+194 GTAEGERLRVAAWIF
-209 THAHGDHVAACIRLL
+209 THAHDDHMAACVRLL
-224 RTYPESFE
+224 RTYPEAFE
-232 LQRVM
+232 IERAM
-237 FNFPSYHVRPGDKEA
+237 FNFPSHRVCSGHSDFFCLRA
-252 LVLKE
+252 

-264 DVKCLKL
+264 NIKCLKL
-271 HNGQTVTL
+271 HSGQRIVL
-279 ANVRFDVLYAQED
+279 ANVCFDVLYTHED
-292 AISSEDM
+292 AVRLETPEV
-299 SRFPLGDFN
+299 FPFHDFN

-315 MTTGNGTVLWLG
+315 MTTGMGTIVWLG
-327 DTNVETEALVA
+327 DTSTETEELVVR
-338 ETVPAALWKA
+338 TVPAAVWKA

-355 HCFNFLSRL
+355 HAFNFLTEL
-364 YPLIDADYAML
+364 YALIDADYAMV
-375 PNSYYGGHTVE
+375 PNSRYGGNAGDNHQ
-386 NLDKLADVLNCLS
+386 KLMDVVRRLP
-399 SPDNIWY
+399 SPDNLWY
-406 EDKTT
+406 EDETT
-411 GFRFQDGA
+411 GFRFEEGSF
-419 YRVILEE
+419 RVILKEDL
-426 PRVGGE
+426 VGGE
-432 HDGVDLYG
+432 HDGTALMG
-440 VKREI
+440 
-445 L
+445 

>member
-33 VTEEDSRMLLVADT
+33 VTEEDSRMLLVVDT

-79 LMKGGDLLYVYYTL
+79 LMKGEDLLYVYYTL

-162 SDNRLVMI
+162 RDNRLVMI
-170 DGGDCMQCSV
+170 DGGHILQCSA
-180 EALEGMYRFLRRIT
+180 EAVEGMYRFLRRIT
-194 GTAEGEKIHIAAWFF
+194 GTAEGERLRVAAWIF
-209 THAHGDHVAACIRLL
+209 THAHDDHMAACVRLL
-224 RTYPESFE
+224 RTYPEAFE
-232 LQRVM
+232 IERAM
-237 FNFPSYHVRPGDKEA
+237 FNFPSHRVCSGHSDFFCLRA
-252 LVLKE
+252 

-264 DVKCLKL
+264 NIKCLKL
-271 HNGQTVTL
+271 HSGQRIVL
-279 ANVRFDVLYAQED
+279 ANVCFDVLYTHED
-292 AISSEDM
+292 AVRLETPEV
-299 SRFPLGDFN
+299 FPFHDFN

-315 MTTGNGTVLWLG
+315 MTTGMGTIVWLG
-327 DTNVETEALVA
+327 DTSTETEELVVR
-338 ETVPAALWKA
+338 TVPAAMWKA

-355 HCFNFLSRL
+355 HAFNFLTEL
-364 YPLIDADYAML
+364 YALIDADYAMV
-375 PNSYYGGHTVE
+375 PNSRYGGNAGDNHQ
-386 NLDKLADVLNCLS
+386 KLMDVVRRLP
-399 SPDNIWY
+399 SPDNLWY
-406 EDKTT
+406 EDETT
-411 GFRFQDGA
+411 GFRFEEGSF
-419 YRVILEE
+419 RVILKEDL
-426 PRVGGE
+426 VGGE
-432 HDGVDLYG
+432 HDGTALMG
-440 VKREI
+440 
-445 L
+445 

>member
-162 SDNRLVMI
+162 RDNRLVMI
-170 DGGDCMQCSV
+170 DGGHILQCSA
-180 EALEGMYRFLRRIT
+180 EAVEGMYRFLRRIT
-194 GTAEGEKIHIAAWFF
+194 GTAEGERLRVAAWIF
-209 THAHGDHVAACIRLL
+209 THAHDDHMAACVRLL
-224 RTYPESFE
+224 RTYPEAFE
-232 LQRVM
+232 IERAM
-237 FNFPSYHVRPGDKEA
+237 FNFPSHRVCSGHSDFFCLRA
-252 LVLKE
+252 

-264 DVKCLKL
+264 NIKCLKL
-271 HNGQTVTL
+271 HSGQRIVL
-279 ANVRFDVLYAQED
+279 ANVCFDVLYTHED
-292 AISSEDM
+292 AVRLETPEA
-299 SRFPLGDFN
+299 FPFHDFN

-315 MTTGNGTVLWLG
+315 MTTGMGTIVWLG
-327 DTNVETEALVA
+327 DTSTETEELVVR
-338 ETVPAALWKA
+338 TVPAAMWKA

-355 HCFNFLSRL
+355 HAFNFLTEL
-364 YPLIDADYAML
+364 YALIDADYAMV
-375 PNSYYGGHTVE
+375 PNSRYGGNAGDNHQKLMDVE
-386 NLDKLADVLNCLS
+386 TAALAGQSLVR
-399 SPDNIWY
+399 
-406 EDKTT
+406 
-411 GFRFQDGA
+411 G
-419 YRVILEE
+419 
-426 PRVGGE
+426 
-432 HDGVDLYG
+432 
-440 VKREI
+440 
-445 L
+445 

>member
-79 LMKGGDLLYVYYTL
+79 LMKGEDLLYVYYTL

-162 SDNRLVMI
+162 RDNRLVMI
-170 DGGDCMQCSV
+170 DGGHILQCSA
-180 EALEGMYRFLRRIT
+180 EAVEGMYRFLRRIT
-194 GTAEGEKIHIAAWFF
+194 GTAEGERLGVAAWIF
-209 THAHGDHVAACIRLL
+209 THAHDDHMAACVRLL
-224 RTYPESFE
+224 RTYPEAFE
-232 LQRVM
+232 IERAM
-237 FNFPSYHVRPGDKEA
+237 FNFPSHRVCSGHSDFFCLRA
-252 LVLKE
+252 

-264 DVKCLKL
+264 NIKCLKL
-271 HNGQTVTL
+271 HRGEMIVL
-279 ANVRFDVLYAQED
+279 ANVCFDVLYTHED
-292 AISSEDM
+292 AVRLETPEV
-299 SRFPLGDFN
+299 FPFHDFN

-315 MTTGNGTVLWLG
+315 MTTGMGTIVWLG
-327 DTNVETEALVA
+327 DTSTETEELVVR
-338 ETVPAALWKA
+338 TVPAAVWKA

-355 HCFNFLSRL
+355 HAFNFLTEL
-364 YPLIDADYAML
+364 YALIDADYAMV
-375 PNSYYGGHTVE
+375 PNSRYGGNAGDNHQ
-386 NLDKLADVLNCLS
+386 KLMDVVRRLP
-399 SPDNIWY
+399 SPDNLWY
-406 EDKTT
+406 EDETT
-411 GFRFQDGA
+411 GFRFEEGSF
-419 YRVILEE
+419 RVILKEDL
-426 PRVGGE
+426 VGGE
-432 HDGVDLYG
+432 HDGTALMG
-440 VKREI
+440 
-445 L
+445 